1 MKTPQSRTMTA
12 QEFRATI
19 RALGI
24 SQRALAKRLGLAV
37 STVNRWAVGEATVPE
52 YAIAFLQEREG
63 VFRDGRLAHGPSVYG

>member
-12 QEFRATI
+12 QEFRTTI

-37 STVNRWAVGEATVPE
+37 STVNRWAVGEAPVPE
-52 YAIAFLQEREG
+52 YAIAFIQERRKL
-63 VFRDGRLAHGPSVYG
+63 RDIAEIIEKD